1 MHRQDWLRELLSA
14 YAPGCPA
21 EGIAVA
27 RMLALLEG
35 SADPFVRSNY
45 APGHFTASGF
55 VVSSDGSEVLLI
67 FHSKLAR
74 WLQPG
79 GHIEATDLD
88 VEAAARRELRE
99 EVGLK
104 DLVRIGGIFDL
115 DIHTIPPLGHTPA
128 HEHFDIRFCF
138 RHVTGATIAGS
149 DAVEARW
156 VPLPEVV
163 RLNSDESVRRA
174 VGKLPE
180 RMSSHRKALM

>member
-1 MHRQDWLRELLSA
+1 MHRQDRLRELLSA
-14 YAPGCPA
+14 YCPA
-21 EGIAVA
+21 GAAESVAVA
-27 RMLALLEG
+27 RMLALLDDR
-35 SADPFVRSNY
+35 ADPFLRSNF

-67 FHSKLAR
+67 FHSKLER

-99 EVGLK
+99 EVGLE
-104 DLVRIGGIFDL
+104 DLERVGGIFDL
-115 DIHTIPPLGHTPA
+115 DIHSIPPLGHTPA

-138 RHVTGATIAGS
+138 RHVTGTTIAGS

-156 VPLPEVV
+156 VPLPEVD

-174 VGKLPE
+174 VGKLPG
-180 RMSSHRKALM
+180 RIPSR